1 MLEDSYEPLSIE
13 QKWQSEWELKN
24 QFKPVESDKQ
34 FSIVIPPPNVT
45 GSLHMGHALEHSII
59 DVIVRIKRL
68 QGFETLWVPGTD
80 HAGIITQL
88 LVENELSEKGLS
100 KEDVGRENFISK
112 VWEWKE
118 KSGENISGQMKK
130 LGMSCD
136 WSRERFT
143 MDEGLSA
150 AVRQVFVTLYDSGF
164 IYKGSRM
171 VNWDTKLMS
180 AVSDLE
186 VNLEEQTGKLWSV
199 KYKCGDEFITIATTR
214 PETILA
220 DTAVA
225 VNPDDERYKSFIGK
239 TAIIPIVNREVPIIA
254 DEYVDK
260 EFGSGCVKITP
271 AHDFNDYEIGLK
283 HDLEVI
289 SCMKLDG
296 TMSDDDFMPE
306 NYKNLDRF
314 EARDQIVN
322 ELSELGFLVSADDH
336 VIQLPKGDRSKSILE
351 PMITDQWFVKTKEL
365 ADRGI
370 AEVENENM
378 KFIPK
383 NWEKTYFEWMYNI
396 QDWCISR
403 QIWWGHQ
410 IPAWYDEDGNIYVA
424 TTESEVREKYKLSDD
439 LKLSQDKDV
448 LDTWFSSALWPFST
462 LGWPEESTDLKKYY
476 PTSLL
481 VTGFDIIFFWVARM
495 IMMGLNFNDD
505 VPFKDILIH
514 GLVRDSKGRKM
525 SKSLK
530 NTIDPLELSEK
541 HGADALRFSLI
552 EKAAPGQ
559 DVPFDEEWTI
569 AAKKFGNKL
578 WNAAKFV
585 HLYSP
590 EEKRTDEIKE
600 ITCPE
605 NVWIASRFDEV
616 LAEFNELFEKY
627 KISDAYKLIY
637 NFVWSDLFDWYFEF
651 SKNLIDD
658 EKTKDETMFVL
669 RTTFLKSI
677 KILNPAMPH
686 ITEEIWSTFED
697 DLLINNTWP
706 EVDDKELNPEVNDVE
721 NLKEVISQIRNFK
734 ATYQLKNK
742 EILKLNSSKDVG
754 PWFTKQLENIG
765 NVELNLNS
773 PEDKDKKQIVF
784 QSGNYEFYLLAEDYI
799 DIDVEIKKLDKKI
812 EDLSKTL
819 AVSRS
824 RLENEKFIKNAK
836 EELIEKE
843 KQNVIEVENEIE
855 LLKQTRDQFSV

>member
-1 MLEDSYEPLSIE
+1 M
-13 QKWQSEWELKN
+13 
-24 QFKPVESDKQ
+24 
-34 FSIVIPPPNVT
+34 
-45 GSLHMGHALEHSII
+45 
-59 DVIVRIKRL
+59 
-68 QGFETLWVPGTD
+68 
-80 HAGIITQL
+80 
-88 LVENELSEKGLS
+88 
-100 KEDVGRENFISK
+100 
-112 VWEWKE
+112 
-118 KSGENISGQMKK
+118 
-130 LGMSCD
+130 
-136 WSRERFT
+136 
-143 MDEGLSA
+143 
-150 AVRQVFVTLYDSGF
+150 
-164 IYKGSRM
+164 
-171 VNWDTKLMS
+171 
-180 AVSDLE
+180 
-186 VNLEEQTGKLWSV
+186 
-199 KYKCGDEFITIATTR
+199 
-214 PETILA
+214 
-220 DTAVA
+220 
-225 VNPDDERYKSFIGK
+225 
-239 TAIIPIVNREVPIIA
+239 
-254 DEYVDK
+254 
-260 EFGSGCVKITP
+260 
-271 AHDFNDYEIGLK
+271 K

-462 LGWPEESTDLKKYY
+462 LGWPEESTDLEKYY

-658 EKTKDETMFVL
+658 EKTKGETMFVL

-706 EVDDKELNPEVNDVE
+706 EVEGKELNPEANDVE

-742 EILKLNSSKDVG
+742 EILKLNLSKDVS

-765 NVELNLNS
+765 NIELNLNS
-773 PEDKDKKQIVF
+773 TEDKNKKQVVF

-824 RLENEKFIKNAK
+824 RLENDKFIKNAK

-843 KQNVIEVENEIE
+843 KQNVVEVENEIE

>member
-13 QKWQSEWELKN
+13 HKWQSEWELKN

-314 EARDQIVN
+314 DAREQIVN

-336 VIQLPKGDRSKSILE
+336 IIQLPKGDRSKSILE

-424 TTESEVREKYKLSDD
+424 TTESEVRAKYKLSDD

-462 LGWPEESTDLKKYY
+462 LGWPEESTDLDKYY

-605 NVWIASRFDEV
+605 NVWITSRFDEV

-706 EVDDKELNPEVNDVE
+706 EAEGKEFNPEANDVE
-721 NLKEVISQIRNFK
+721 NLKVVISQIRNFK

-742 EILKLNSSKDVG
+742 EVLKLNSSKEVS

-773 PEDKDKKQIVF
+773 TEDKDIKQVVF

-799 DIDVEIKKLDKKI
+799 DIDVEIKKLEKKI
-812 EDLSKTL
+812 EELSKTL

>member
-88 LVENELSEKGLS
+88 LVENELLEKGLS

-289 SCMKLDG
+289 SCMKLNG

-410 IPAWYDEDGNIYVA
+410 IPAWYDEEGNIYVA
-424 TTESEVREKYKLSDD
+424 TTESEVRAKYELSDD

-462 LGWPEESTDLKKYY
+462 LGWPEESTDLEKYY

-530 NTIDPLELSEK
+530 NTIDPLELSQK

-590 EEKRTDEIKE
+590 EEKRTDEIKK

-605 NVWIASRFDEV
+605 NVWITSRFDEV

-658 EKTKDETMFVL
+658 EKTKGETMFVL

-697 DLLINNTWP
+697 NLLINNTWP
-706 EVDDKELNPEVNDVE
+706 EVEDKLDPETNDVE

-734 ATYQLKNK
+734 TTYQLKNK
-742 EILKLNSSKDVG
+742 EMLKLNLSKDVN

-765 NVELNLNS
+765 NVELNINS
-773 PEDKDKKQIVF
+773 SEDKNKKQVVF
-784 QSGNYEFYLLAEDYI
+784 QSGNYKFYLLAEDYI
-799 DIDVEIKKLDKKI
+799 DIDLEIKKLDKKI

-819 AVSRS
+819 AVSIS